1 MPLQLGT
8 VGHLGISVHDPQKS
22 ARWWIKMLNMTRR
35 FSFPGGV
42 VVGNDHVDI
51 VLHKGKPHP
60 EVLHHI
66 SFHVRGMRELRAA
79 LVELQRKH
87 VELEDPGDEIGPE
100 GPGSKNMGSVVSRS
114 RWLSL
119 GAVCARDAQAKIQGK
134 KKARVASFPDICTP
148 QSLSTT

>member
-1 MPLQLGT
+1 MPLQLGP

-79 LVELQRKH
+79 LLELQRKH

-100 GPGSKNMGSVVSRS
+100 GPGSKNMGLWFQDPDGYRWELSVLATRKRKSR
-114 RWLSL
+114 
-119 GAVCARDAQAKIQGK
+119 AKRKRG
-134 KKARVASFPDICTP
+134 
-148 QSLSTT
+148 